1 MNKYQPCPHQLE
13 EEQRRVQRVR
23 DEGHSQHYIDCGQN
37 QHGHPVAPDKVEQT
51 KHDLFGITGQ
61 DALRLAGISEDEI
74 PAIQQDWF
82 KLAYQRADQVK
93 VIEGIPEMLNTLAN
107 REDAKIAIATSKLA
121 DEYQE
126 YFVNKYNFAKLFKVA
141 VTSADTKKHK
151 PDPDP
156 ILAAM
161 DKMGADPATTVYV
174 GDTIND
180 MKAAHAAGAK
190 FAGALYSSANPDS
203 IKDAD
208 FPLIKP
214 ADLLVI

>member
-1 MNKYQPCPHQLE
+1 MAQKIENFIF
-13 EEQRRVQRVR
+13 
-23 DEGHSQHYIDCGQN
+23 DIDGTLIDTIDMYMPAMIDTLA

-51 KHDLFGITGQ
+51 KHDLFGITGR
-61 DALRLAGISEDEI
+61 DALRLAGISEEEI
-74 PAIQQDWF
+74 PEMLKDWF
-82 KLAYQRADQVK
+82 DLAYQRADRAK

-126 YFVNKYNFAKLFKVA
+126 YFVNKYDFAKLFKVA
-141 VTSADTKKHK
+141 ITSADTKKHK
-151 PDPDP
+151 PAPDP

-161 DKMGADPATTVYV
+161 DKMGADLATTVYV

-208 FPLIKP
+208 FPLMKP
-214 ADLLVI
+214 ADLLEI

>member
-1 MNKYQPCPHQLE
+1 MNKMAQKIE
-13 EEQRRVQRVR
+13 NFIF
-23 DEGHSQHYIDCGQN
+23 DIDGTLIDTIDMYMPAMIDTLA

-51 KHDLFGITGQ
+51 KHDLFGITGR
-61 DALRLAGISEDEI
+61 DALRLAGISEEKI
-74 PAIQQDWF
+74 PEMLKDWF
-82 KLAYQRADQVK
+82 DLAYQRADRAK

-107 REDAKIAIATSKLA
+107 RKDAKIAIATSKLA

-126 YFVNKYNFAKLFKVA
+126 YFVNKYDFAKLFKVA

-151 PDPDP
+151 PAPDP

-208 FPLIKP
+208 FPLTRP
-214 ADLLVI
+214 ADLLAI

>member
-1 MNKYQPCPHQLE
+1 MAQKIENFIF
-13 EEQRRVQRVR
+13 
-23 DEGHSQHYIDCGQN
+23 DIDGTLIDTIDMYMPAMIDTLA

-51 KHDLFGITGQ
+51 KHDLFGITGR
-61 DALRLAGISEDEI
+61 DALRLAGISEEEI
-74 PAIQQDWF
+74 PEMLKDWF
-82 KLAYQRADQVK
+82 DLAYQRAARAK

-126 YFVNKYNFAKLFKVA
+126 YFVNKYDFAKLFKVA
-141 VTSADTKKHK
+141 ITSADTKKHK
-151 PDPDP
+151 PAPDP

-161 DKMGADPATTVYV
+161 NKMGADPATTVYV

-208 FPLIKP
+208 FPLMKP
-214 ADLLVI
+214 ADLLEI

>member
-1 MNKYQPCPHQLE
+1 MAQKIENFIF
-13 EEQRRVQRVR
+13 
-23 DEGHSQHYIDCGQN
+23 DIDGTLIDTIDMYMPAMIDTLA

-51 KHDLFGITGQ
+51 KHDLFGITGR
-61 DALRLAGISEDEI
+61 DALRLAGISEEEI
-74 PAIQQDWF
+74 PEMLKDWF
-82 KLAYQRADQVK
+82 DLAYQRADQAK

-126 YFVNKYNFAKLFKVA
+126 YFVNKYDFAKLFKVA
-141 VTSADTKKHK
+141 ITSADTKKHK
-151 PDPDP
+151 PAPDP

-161 DKMGADPATTVYV
+161 NKMGADPATIVYV

-208 FPLIKP
+208 FPLMKP
-214 ADLLVI
+214 ADLLEI

>member
-1 MNKYQPCPHQLE
+1 MAQKIENFIF
-13 EEQRRVQRVR
+13 
-23 DEGHSQHYIDCGQN
+23 DIDGTLIDTIDMYMPAMIDTLAQY
-37 QHGHPVAPDKVEQT
+37 GHPVAPDKVEQT
-51 KHDLFGITGQ
+51 KHDLFGITGR
-61 DALRLAGISEDEI
+61 DALRLAGISEEEI
-74 PAIQQDWF
+74 PEMLKDWF
-82 KLAYQRADQVK
+82 DLAYQRADRAK

-126 YFVNKYNFAKLFKVA
+126 YFVNKYDFAKLFKVA
-141 VTSADTKKHK
+141 ITSADTKKHK
-151 PDPDP
+151 PAPDP

-208 FPLIKP
+208 FPLMKP
-214 ADLLVI
+214 ADLLEI

>member
-1 MNKYQPCPHQLE
+1 MAQKIENFIF
-13 EEQRRVQRVR
+13 
-23 DEGHSQHYIDCGQN
+23 DIDGTLIDTIDMYMPAMIDTLA

-51 KHDLFGITGQ
+51 KHDLFGITGR
-61 DALRLAGISEDEI
+61 DALRLAGISEEEI
-74 PAIQQDWF
+74 PEMLKDWF
-82 KLAYQRADQVK
+82 DLAYQRADRAK

-126 YFVNKYNFAKLFKVA
+126 YFVNKYDFAKLFKVA
-141 VTSADTKKHK
+141 ITSADTKKHK
-151 PDPDP
+151 PAPDP

-161 DKMGADPATTVYV
+161 DKMGANPATTVYV

-208 FPLIKP
+208 FPLMKP
-214 ADLLVI
+214 ADLLKI

>member
-1 MNKYQPCPHQLE
+1 MAQKIENFIF
-13 EEQRRVQRVR
+13 
-23 DEGHSQHYIDCGQN
+23 DIDGTLIDTIDMYMPAMIDTLA

-51 KHDLFGITGQ
+51 KHDLFGITGR
-61 DALRLAGISEDEI
+61 DALRLAGISEEEI
-74 PAIQQDWF
+74 PEMLKDWF
-82 KLAYQRADQVK
+82 DLAYQRAERAK

-126 YFVNKYNFAKLFKVA
+126 YFVNKYDFAKLFKVA
-141 VTSADTKKHK
+141 ITSADTKKHK
-151 PDPDP
+151 PAPDP

-208 FPLIKP
+208 FPLMKP
-214 ADLLVI
+214 ADLLKI

>member
-1 MNKYQPCPHQLE
+1 MAQKIENFIF
-13 EEQRRVQRVR
+13 
-23 DEGHSQHYIDCGQN
+23 DIDGTLIDTIDMYMPAMIDTLA

-51 KHDLFGITGQ
+51 KHDLFGITGR
-61 DALRLAGISEDEI
+61 DALRLAGISEEEI
-74 PAIQQDWF
+74 PEMLKDWF
-82 KLAYQRADQVK
+82 DLAYQRADRAK

-107 REDAKIAIATSKLA
+107 REDTKIAIATSKLA

-126 YFVNKYNFAKLFKVA
+126 YFVNKYDFAKLFKVA
-141 VTSADTKKHK
+141 ITSADTKKHK
-151 PDPDP
+151 PAPDP

-208 FPLIKP
+208 FPLMKP
-214 ADLLVI
+214 ADLLKI

>member
-1 MNKYQPCPHQLE
+1 MAQKIENFIF
-13 EEQRRVQRVR
+13 
-23 DEGHSQHYIDCGQN
+23 DIDGTLIDTIDMYMPAMIDTLA

-51 KHDLFGITGQ
+51 KHDLFGITGR
-61 DALRLAGISEDEI
+61 DALRLAGISEEEI
-74 PAIQQDWF
+74 PEMLKDWF
-82 KLAYQRADQVK
+82 DLAYQRADRAK

-126 YFVNKYNFAKLFKVA
+126 YFVNKYDFAKLFKVTI
-141 VTSADTKKHK
+141 TSADTKKHK
-151 PDPDP
+151 PAPDP

-161 DKMGADPATTVYV
+161 DKMGANPATTVYV

-208 FPLIKP
+208 FPLMKP
-214 ADLLVI
+214 ADLLKI

>member
-1 MNKYQPCPHQLE
+1 MAQKIENFIF
-13 EEQRRVQRVR
+13 
-23 DEGHSQHYIDCGQN
+23 DIDGTLIDTIDMYMPAMIDTLA

-51 KHDLFGITGQ
+51 KHDLFGITGR
-61 DALRLAGISEDEI
+61 DALRLAGISEEEI
-74 PAIQQDWF
+74 PEMLKDWF
-82 KLAYQRADQVK
+82 DLAYQRADRAK

-126 YFVNKYNFAKLFKVA
+126 YFVNKYDFAKLFKVA
-141 VTSADTKKHK
+141 ITSADTKKHK
-151 PDPDP
+151 PAPDP

-180 MKAAHAAGAK
+180 IKAAHAAGAK

-208 FPLIKP
+208 FPLMKP
-214 ADLLVI
+214 ADLLKI

>member
-1 MNKYQPCPHQLE
+1 MAQKIENFIF
-13 EEQRRVQRVR
+13 
-23 DEGHSQHYIDCGQN
+23 DIDGTLIDTIDMYMPAMIDTLA

-51 KHDLFGITGQ
+51 KHDLFGITGR
-61 DALRLAGISEDEI
+61 DALRLAGISEEEI
-74 PAIQQDWF
+74 PKMLKDWF
-82 KLAYQRADQVK
+82 DLAYQRADRAK

-126 YFVNKYNFAKLFKVA
+126 YFVNKYDFAKLFKVA
-141 VTSADTKKHK
+141 ITSADTKKHK
-151 PDPDP
+151 PAPDP
-156 ILAAM
+156 ILVAM

-190 FAGALYSSANPDS
+190 FAGALYSSANTDS

-208 FPLIKP
+208 FPLMKP
-214 ADLLVI
+214 ADLLKI

>member
-1 MNKYQPCPHQLE
+1 MAQKIENFIF
-13 EEQRRVQRVR
+13 
-23 DEGHSQHYIDCGQN
+23 DIDGTLIDTIDMYMPAMIDTLA
-37 QHGHPVAPDKVEQT
+37 QHGHPVAPDKVEQI

>member
-1 MNKYQPCPHQLE
+1 MAQKIENFIF
-13 EEQRRVQRVR
+13 
-23 DEGHSQHYIDCGQN
+23 DIDGTLIDTIDMYMPAMIDTLA

-82 KLAYQRADQVK
+82 KLAYQRADRAK

>member
-1 MNKYQPCPHQLE
+1 MNRMAQKIE
-13 EEQRRVQRVR
+13 NFIF
-23 DEGHSQHYIDCGQN
+23 DIDGTLIDTIDMYMPAMIDTLA

-51 KHDLFGITGQ
+51 KHDLFGITGR
-61 DALRLAGISEDEI
+61 DALRLAGISEEEI
-74 PAIQQDWF
+74 PEMLKDWF
-82 KLAYQRADQVK
+82 DLAYQRADQAK

-126 YFVNKYNFAKLFKVA
+126 YFVNKYDFSKLFKVA
-141 VTSADTKKHK
+141 ITSADTKKHK
-151 PDPDP
+151 PAPDP

-161 DKMGADPATTVYV
+161 NKMGADPATTVYV

-208 FPLIKP
+208 FPLMKP
-214 ADLLVI
+214 ADLLEI

>member
-1 MNKYQPCPHQLE
+1 MAQKIENFIF
-13 EEQRRVQRVR
+13 
-23 DEGHSQHYIDCGQN
+23 DIDGTLIDTIDMYMPAMIDTLA

-51 KHDLFGITGQ
+51 KHDLFGITGR
-61 DALRLAGISEDEI
+61 DALRLAGISEEEI
-74 PAIQQDWF
+74 PEMLKDWF
-82 KLAYQRADQVK
+82 DLAYQRADRAK
-93 VIEGIPEMLNTLAN
+93 VIEGIPEMLNTIAN

-126 YFVNKYNFAKLFKVA
+126 YFVNKYDFAKLFKVA
-141 VTSADTKKHK
+141 ITSADTKKHK
-151 PDPDP
+151 PAPDP

-208 FPLIKP
+208 FPLMKP
-214 ADLLVI
+214 ADLLKI

>member
-1 MNKYQPCPHQLE
+1 MAQKIENFIF
-13 EEQRRVQRVR
+13 
-23 DEGHSQHYIDCGQN
+23 DIDGTLIDTIDMYMPAMIDTLA

-93 VIEGIPEMLNTLAN
+93 VIEGIPEMLNALAN

-126 YFVNKYNFAKLFKVA
+126 YFVNKYDFAKLFKVA
-141 VTSADTKKHK
+141 ITSADTKKHK
-151 PDPDP
+151 PAPDP
-156 ILAAM
+156 ILEAM

-208 FPLIKP
+208 FPLMKP
-214 ADLLVI
+214 ADLLEI

>member
-1 MNKYQPCPHQLE
+1 MAQKIENFIF
-13 EEQRRVQRVR
+13 
-23 DEGHSQHYIDCGQN
+23 DIDGTLIDTIDMYMPAMIDTLA

-51 KHDLFGITGQ
+51 KHDLFGITGR
-61 DALRLAGISEDEI
+61 DALRLAGISEEEI
-74 PAIQQDWF
+74 PEMLKDWF
-82 KLAYQRADQVK
+82 DLAYQRADRAK
-93 VIEGIPEMLNTLAN
+93 VIAGIPEMLNTLAN

-126 YFVNKYNFAKLFKVA
+126 YFVNKYDFAKLFKVA
-141 VTSADTKKHK
+141 ITSADTKKHK
-151 PDPDP
+151 PAPDP

-208 FPLIKP
+208 FPLMKP
-214 ADLLVI
+214 ADLLKI

>member
-1 MNKYQPCPHQLE
+1 MAQKIENFIF
-13 EEQRRVQRVR
+13 
-23 DEGHSQHYIDCGQN
+23 DIDGTLIDTIDMYMPAMIDTLA

-51 KHDLFGITGQ
+51 KHDLFGITGR
-61 DALRLAGISEDEI
+61 DALRLAGINEEEI
-74 PAIQQDWF
+74 PEMLKDWF
-82 KLAYQRADQVK
+82 DLAYQRADRAK

-107 REDAKIAIATSKLA
+107 RKDAKIAIATSKLA

-126 YFVNKYNFAKLFKVA
+126 YFVNKYDFAKLFKVA

-151 PDPDP
+151 PAPDP

-174 GDTIND
+174 GDTVND

-208 FPLIKP
+208 FPLMKP
-214 ADLLVI
+214 ADLLAI

>member
-1 MNKYQPCPHQLE
+1 MAQKIENFIF
-13 EEQRRVQRVR
+13 
-23 DEGHSQHYIDCGQN
+23 DIDGTLIDTIDMYMPAMIDTLA

-51 KHDLFGITGQ
+51 KHDLFGITGR
-61 DALRLAGISEDEI
+61 DALRLTGIREEDI
-74 PAIQQDWF
+74 PEMLTDWF
-82 KLAYQRADQVK
+82 DLAYQRADQAK

-126 YFVNKYNFAKLFKVA
+126 YFINKYDFAKLFKVA
-141 VTSADTKKHK
+141 ITSADTKKHK
-151 PDPDP
+151 PAPDP

-161 DKMGADPATTVYV
+161 NKMGADPATTVYV

-208 FPLIKP
+208 FPLMKP
-214 ADLLVI
+214 ADLLEI

>member
-1 MNKYQPCPHQLE
+1 MAQKIENFIF
-13 EEQRRVQRVR
+13 
-23 DEGHSQHYIDCGQN
+23 DIDGTLIDTIDMYMPAMIDTLA

-51 KHDLFGITGQ
+51 KHDLFGITGR
-61 DALRLAGISEDEI
+61 DALRLAGISEEEI
-74 PAIQQDWF
+74 PEMLKDWF
-82 KLAYQRADQVK
+82 DLAYQRADRAK

-107 REDAKIAIATSKLA
+107 REEAKIAIATSKLA

-126 YFVNKYNFAKLFKVA
+126 YFVNKYDFAKLFKVA
-141 VTSADTKKHK
+141 ITSADTKKHK
-151 PDPDP
+151 PAPDP

-161 DKMGADPATTVYV
+161 NKMRADPATTVYV

-208 FPLIKP
+208 FPLMKP
-214 ADLLVI
+214 ADLLEI

>member
-1 MNKYQPCPHQLE
+1 MAQKIENFIF
-13 EEQRRVQRVR
+13 
-23 DEGHSQHYIDCGQN
+23 DIDGTLIDTIDMYMPAMIDTLA

-51 KHDLFGITGQ
+51 KHDLFGITGR
-61 DALRLAGISEDEI
+61 DALRLAGISEEEI
-74 PAIQQDWF
+74 PEMLKDWF
-82 KLAYQRADQVK
+82 DLAYQRADRAK

-107 REDAKIAIATSKLA
+107 RKDAKIAIATSKLA

-126 YFVNKYNFAKLFKVA
+126 YFVNKYDFAKLFKVA
-141 VTSADTKKHK
+141 ITSADTKKHK
-151 PDPDP
+151 PAPDP

-203 IKDAD
+203 IKEAD
-208 FPLIKP
+208 FPLMKP
-214 ADLLVI
+214 ADLLAI

>member
-1 MNKYQPCPHQLE
+1 MAQKIENFIF
-13 EEQRRVQRVR
+13 
-23 DEGHSQHYIDCGQN
+23 DIDGTLIDTIDMYMPAMIDTLA

-51 KHDLFGITGQ
+51 KHDLFGITGR
-61 DALRLAGISEDEI
+61 DALRLAGISEEEI
-74 PAIQQDWF
+74 PEMLKDWF
-82 KLAYQRADQVK
+82 DLAYQRADRAK

-126 YFVNKYNFAKLFKVA
+126 YFVNKYDFAKLFKVA
-141 VTSADTKKHK
+141 ITSADTKKHK
-151 PDPDP
+151 PAPDP

-161 DKMGADPATTVYV
+161 NKMRADPATTVYV

-208 FPLIKP
+208 FPLMKP
-214 ADLLVI
+214 ADLLKI

>member
-1 MNKYQPCPHQLE
+1 MNKMAQKIE
-13 EEQRRVQRVR
+13 NFIF
-23 DEGHSQHYIDCGQN
+23 DIDGTLIDTIDMYMPAMIDTLA

-74 PAIQQDWF
+74 PVIQQDWF

-126 YFVNKYNFAKLFKVA
+126 YFVNKYDFAKLFKVA
-141 VTSADTKKHK
+141 ITSADTKKHK
-151 PDPDP
+151 PAPDP

-208 FPLIKP
+208 FPLMKP
-214 ADLLVI
+214 ADLLEI

>member
-1 MNKYQPCPHQLE
+1 MAQKIENFIF
-13 EEQRRVQRVR
+13 
-23 DEGHSQHYIDCGQN
+23 DIDGTLIDTIDMYMPAMIDTLA

-51 KHDLFGITGQ
+51 KHDLFGITGR
-61 DALRLAGISEDEI
+61 DALRLTGISEEEI
-74 PAIQQDWF
+74 PEMLKDWF
-82 KLAYQRADQVK
+82 DLAYQRADQAK

-126 YFVNKYNFAKLFKVA
+126 YFVNKYDFAKLFKVA
-141 VTSADTKKHK
+141 ITSADTKKHK
-151 PDPDP
+151 PAPDP

-180 MKAAHAAGAK
+180 MNAAHAAGAK

-208 FPLIKP
+208 FPLMKP
-214 ADLLVI
+214 ADLLEI

>member
-1 MNKYQPCPHQLE
+1 MNKMAQKIE
-13 EEQRRVQRVR
+13 NFIF
-23 DEGHSQHYIDCGQN
+23 DIDGTLIDTIDMYMPAMIDTLA

-51 KHDLFGITGQ
+51 KHDLFGITGR
-61 DALRLAGISEDEI
+61 DALRLAGISEEEI
-74 PAIQQDWF
+74 PKMLKDWF
-82 KLAYQRADQVK
+82 DLAYQRADRAK

-126 YFVNKYNFAKLFKVA
+126 YFVNKYDFAKLFKVA
-141 VTSADTKKHK
+141 ITSADTKKHK
-151 PDPDP
+151 PAPDP

-161 DKMGADPATTVYV
+161 DKMGADLATTVYV

-208 FPLIKP
+208 FPLMKP
-214 ADLLVI
+214 ADLLKI

>member
-1 MNKYQPCPHQLE
+1 MAQKIENFIF
-13 EEQRRVQRVR
+13 
-23 DEGHSQHYIDCGQN
+23 DIDGTLIDTIDMYMPAMIDTLA

-51 KHDLFGITGQ
+51 KHGLFGITGR

-82 KLAYQRADQVK
+82 KLAYQRADRAK

-107 REDAKIAIATSKLA
+107 RKDAKIAIATSKLA

-126 YFVNKYNFAKLFKVA
+126 YFVNKYDFAKLFKVA
-141 VTSADTKKHK
+141 ITSADTKKHK
-151 PDPDP
+151 PAPDP

-208 FPLIKP
+208 FPLMKP
-214 ADLLVI
+214 ADLLEI

>member
-1 MNKYQPCPHQLE
+1 MAQKIENFIF
-13 EEQRRVQRVR
+13 
-23 DEGHSQHYIDCGQN
+23 DIDGTLIDTIDMYMPAMIDTLA

-51 KHDLFGITGQ
+51 KHDLFGITGR
-61 DALRLAGISEDEI
+61 DALRLAGISEEEI
-74 PAIQQDWF
+74 PEMLKDWF
-82 KLAYQRADQVK
+82 DLAYQRADQAK

-126 YFVNKYNFAKLFKVA
+126 YFLNKYDFAKLFKVA
-141 VTSADTKKHK
+141 ITSVDTKKHK
-151 PDPDP
+151 PAPDP

-208 FPLIKP
+208 FPLMKP
-214 ADLLVI
+214 ADLLEI

>member
-1 MNKYQPCPHQLE
+1 MNRMAQKIE
-13 EEQRRVQRVR
+13 NFIF
-23 DEGHSQHYIDCGQN
+23 DIDGTLIDTIDMYMPAMIDTLA

-51 KHDLFGITGQ
+51 KHDLFGITGR
-61 DALRLAGISEDEI
+61 DALRLTGISEEEI
-74 PAIQQDWF
+74 PEMLKDWF
-82 KLAYQRADQVK
+82 DLAYQRADQAK

-126 YFVNKYNFAKLFKVA
+126 YFVNKYDFAKLFKVA
-141 VTSADTKKHK
+141 ITSADTKKHK
-151 PDPDP
+151 PAPDP

-161 DKMGADPATTVYV
+161 NKMGADPATTVYV

-180 MKAAHAAGAK
+180 MKADHAAGAK

-208 FPLIKP
+208 FPLMKP
-214 ADLLVI
+214 ADLLEI

>member
-1 MNKYQPCPHQLE
+1 MAQKIENFIF
-13 EEQRRVQRVR
+13 
-23 DEGHSQHYIDCGQN
+23 DIDGTLIDTIDMYMPAMIDTLA

-51 KHDLFGITGQ
+51 KHDLFGITGR
-61 DALRLAGISEDEI
+61 DALRLAGISEEEI
-74 PAIQQDWF
+74 PEMLKDWF
-82 KLAYQRADQVK
+82 DLAYQRADRAK
-93 VIEGIPEMLNTLAN
+93 VIEGIPEMLNSLAN

-126 YFVNKYNFAKLFKVA
+126 YFVNKYDFAKLFKVA
-141 VTSADTKKHK
+141 ITSADTKKHK
-151 PDPDP
+151 PAPDP

-208 FPLIKP
+208 FPLMKP
-214 ADLLVI
+214 ADLLKI

>member
-1 MNKYQPCPHQLE
+1 MAQKIENFIF
-13 EEQRRVQRVR
+13 
-23 DEGHSQHYIDCGQN
+23 DIDGTLIDTIDMYMPAMIDTLA

-51 KHDLFGITGQ
+51 KHDLFGITGR
-61 DALRLAGISEDEI
+61 DALRLAGISEEEI
-74 PAIQQDWF
+74 PEMLKDWF
-82 KLAYQRADQVK
+82 DLAYQRADRAK

-107 REDAKIAIATSKLA
+107 SEDAKIAIATSKLA

-126 YFVNKYNFAKLFKVA
+126 YFVNKYDFAKLFKVA
-141 VTSADTKKHK
+141 ITSADTKKHK
-151 PDPDP
+151 PAPDP

-161 DKMGADPATTVYV
+161 DKMGANPATTVYV

-208 FPLIKP
+208 FPLMKP
-214 ADLLVI
+214 ADLLKI

>member
-1 MNKYQPCPHQLE
+1 MAQKIENFIF
-13 EEQRRVQRVR
+13 
-23 DEGHSQHYIDCGQN
+23 DIDGTLIDTIDMYMPAMIDTLA

-51 KHDLFGITGQ
+51 KHDLFGITGR
-61 DALRLAGISEDEI
+61 DALRLTGISEEEI
-74 PAIQQDWF
+74 PEMLKDWF
-82 KLAYQRADQVK
+82 DLAYQRADRAK

-126 YFVNKYNFAKLFKVA
+126 YFVNKYDFAKLFKVA
-141 VTSADTKKHK
+141 ITSADTKKHK
-151 PDPDP
+151 PAPDP

-161 DKMGADPATTVYV
+161 NKMGADPATTVYV

-208 FPLIKP
+208 FPLMKP
-214 ADLLVI
+214 ADLLEI

>member
-1 MNKYQPCPHQLE
+1 MAQKIENFIF
-13 EEQRRVQRVR
+13 
-23 DEGHSQHYIDCGQN
+23 DIDGTLIDTIDMYMPAMIDTLA

-51 KHDLFGITGQ
+51 KHDLIGITGR
-61 DALRLAGISEDEI
+61 DALRLAGISEEEI
-74 PAIQQDWF
+74 PEMLKDWF
-82 KLAYQRADQVK
+82 DLAYQRADRAK

-126 YFVNKYNFAKLFKVA
+126 YFVNKYDFAKLFKVA
-141 VTSADTKKHK
+141 ITSADTKKHK
-151 PDPDP
+151 PAPDP

-208 FPLIKP
+208 FPLMKP
-214 ADLLVI
+214 ADLLKI

>member
-1 MNKYQPCPHQLE
+1 MNKM
-13 EEQRRVQRVR
+13 VQKIENFIF
-23 DEGHSQHYIDCGQN
+23 DIDGTLIDTIDMYMPAMIDTLAK
-37 QHGHPVAPDKVEQT
+37 HGHPIAPDKVEQT
-51 KHDLFGITGQ
+51 KHDLFGITGR
-61 DALRLAGISEDEI
+61 DALRLAGISEEEI
-74 PAIQQDWF
+74 PEMLKDWF
-82 KLAYQRADQVK
+82 DLAYQRADRAK

-107 REDAKIAIATSKLA
+107 RKDAKIAIATSKLA

-126 YFVNKYNFAKLFKVA
+126 YFVNKYDFAKLFKVA
-141 VTSADTKKHK
+141 ITSADTKKHK
-151 PDPDP
+151 PAPDP

-174 GDTIND
+174 GDTVND

-208 FPLIKP
+208 FPLMKP

>member
-1 MNKYQPCPHQLE
+1 MNKMAQKIE
-13 EEQRRVQRVR
+13 NFIF
-23 DEGHSQHYIDCGQN
+23 DIDGTLIDTIDMYMPAMIDTLA

-51 KHDLFGITGQ
+51 KHDLFGITGR
-61 DALRLAGISEDEI
+61 DALRLAGISEEEI
-74 PAIQQDWF
+74 PKMLKDWF
-82 KLAYQRADQVK
+82 DLAYQRADRAK

-126 YFVNKYNFAKLFKVA
+126 YFVNKYDFAKLFKVA
-141 VTSADTKKHK
+141 ITSADTKKHK
-151 PDPDP
+151 PAPDP

-208 FPLIKP
+208 FPLMKP
-214 ADLLVI
+214 VDLLEI

>member
-1 MNKYQPCPHQLE
+1 MAQKIENFIF
-13 EEQRRVQRVR
+13 
-23 DEGHSQHYIDCGQN
+23 DIDGTLIDTIDMYMPAMIDTLA

-126 YFVNKYNFAKLFKVA
+126 YFVNKYDFAKLFKVA
-141 VTSADTKKHK
+141 ITSADTKRHK
-151 PDPDP
+151 PAPDP

-161 DKMGADPATTVYV
+161 DKMGADPATTVYI

-208 FPLIKP
+208 FPLMKP
-214 ADLLVI
+214 ADLLEI

>member
-1 MNKYQPCPHQLE
+1 MAQKIENFIF
-13 EEQRRVQRVR
+13 
-23 DEGHSQHYIDCGQN
+23 DIDGTLIDTIDMYMPAMIDTLA

-51 KHDLFGITGQ
+51 KHDLFGITGR
-61 DALRLAGISEDEI
+61 DALRLAGISEEEI
-74 PAIQQDWF
+74 PKMLKDWF
-82 KLAYQRADQVK
+82 DLAYQRADRAK

-126 YFVNKYNFAKLFKVA
+126 YFVNKYDFAKLFKVA
-141 VTSADTKKHK
+141 ITSADTKKHK
-151 PDPDP
+151 PAPDP

-161 DKMGADPATTVYV
+161 DKMGADLATTVYV

-208 FPLIKP
+208 FPLMKP
-214 ADLLVI
+214 ADLLKI